1 MNEQS
6 KVTRRH
12 VLMGGAALAALA
24 LVPAAIDDAPRA
36 EAIPPR
42 RRKYFYSANPISNK
56 HRYGWL
62 ELPHLTHSSMPVA
75 VLIHGGAWETG
86 GPASMKYIAEYLCD
100 HGVACWNIEYRAL
113 DSGGGWPTTYADVC
127 DAIDHLIVLKLS
139 AAPMLDL
146 DRVYLVGHSAGGQ
159 LAALALGQSP
169 SKLDARGLLID
180 APLSRL
186 AHKSL
191 QLVNLRGD
199 RALPSQSSN
208 GISGGHASSGDSQ
221 IGRAHV

>member
-100 HGVACWNIEYRAL
+100 HGVACWNICLLY
-113 DSGGGWPTTYADVC
+113 T
-127 DAIDHLIVLKLS
+127 
-139 AAPMLDL
+139 
-146 DRVYLVGHSAGGQ
+146 
-159 LAALALGQSP
+159 SP
-169 SKLDARGLLID
+169 SPRDRG
-180 APLSRL
+180 
-186 AHKSL
+186 
-191 QLVNLRGD
+191 
-199 RALPSQSSN
+199 
-208 GISGGHASSGDSQ
+208 
-221 IGRAHV
+221 

>member
-62 ELPHLTHSSMPVA
+62 ELPHLTHSST
-75 VLIHGGAWETG
+75 TG
-86 GPASMKYIAEYLCD
+86 RIPRGPFCRFRRNFLRP
-100 HGVACWNIEYRAL
+100 N
-113 DSGGGWPTTYADVC
+113 
-127 DAIDHLIVLKLS
+127 KL
-139 AAPMLDL
+139 A
-146 DRVYLVGHSAGGQ
+146 
-159 LAALALGQSP
+159 
-169 SKLDARGLLID
+169 
-180 APLSRL
+180 
-186 AHKSL
+186 
-191 QLVNLRGD
+191 
-199 RALPSQSSN
+199 
-208 GISGGHASSGDSQ
+208 
-221 IGRAHV
+221 